1 MRSVRK
7 LKVKECEVMGW
18 CSIKAFNNVLRMTLT
33 TLIFISIDDA
43 PTLYGFQSCASSN
56 PREG

>member
-1 MRSVRK
+1 M
-7 LKVKECEVMGW
+7 MGW
-18 CSIKAFNNVLRMTLT
+18 CSIQAFNNVLRMTLT

-56 PREG
+56 PRER

>member
-1 MRSVRK
+1 MRCVRK

-18 CSIKAFNNVLRMTLT
+18 RSIRNFNAVLRMALT

-43 PTLYGFQSCASSN
+43 PTVYRLQS
-56 PREG
+56 